1 MGAFGAAL
9 ALQTL
14 RPCTY
19 PPGRGQAPSFPR
31 PGYAQGGLRPR
42 SGTSRICAPVHFLLA
57 DQDNAQH
64 RGGGQCVE
72 RFFAWSRWTRERDA
86 TLSACPSFAGIAPTP
101 WSPARCPVSR
111 AWSFLPT
118 GAFALASRLP
128 GRLTATKG
136 HKRPCPLAWIAAQW
150 GPLKTPIGIPR
161 AFPFSP
167 RKRKFLRTY
176 CTCLRL
182 PGYWQGV
189 LYILGQITTS
199 GDPRGPGGQS
209 VAGERCLICPFSFS
223 RTPRYSHV

>member
-31 PGYAQGGLRPR
+31 PGYAQDDLRPR
-42 SGTSRICAPVHFLLA
+42 PGTSRICAPVHFLLA

-64 RGGGQCVE
+64 GGGGPCVE

-86 TLSACPSFAGIAPTP
+86 TLSACPSFAGIAPTRARPAP
-101 WSPARCPVSR
+101 WSTARCSVSR
-111 AWSFLPT
+111 AWSCPSI

-136 HKRPCPLAWIAAQW
+136 HKRPCLPALLATLW
-150 GPLKTPIGIPR
+150 GP
-161 AFPFSP
+161 
-167 RKRKFLRTY
+167 
-176 CTCLRL
+176 
-182 PGYWQGV
+182 
-189 LYILGQITTS
+189 QI
-199 GDPRGPGGQS
+199 
-209 VAGERCLICPFSFS
+209 
-223 RTPRYSHV
+223 